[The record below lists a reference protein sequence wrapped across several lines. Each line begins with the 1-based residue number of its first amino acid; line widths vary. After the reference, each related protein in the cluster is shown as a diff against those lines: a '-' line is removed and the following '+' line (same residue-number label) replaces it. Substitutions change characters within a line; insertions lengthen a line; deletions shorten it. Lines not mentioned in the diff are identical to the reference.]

1 MFDRIPEVLVY
12 WLIYEFAKLF
22 RTRIVTFHD
31 DLINAASNLSKPS
44 FAIDSGTVNVNRRCP
59 GFAAWNN
66 EPGA

>member
-1 MFDRIPEVLVY
+1 MFDRIAEMPVY
-12 WLIYEFAKLF
+12 WLIYEIAKLSHAH
-22 RTRIVTFHD
+22 IVTLHE
-31 DLINAASNLSKPS
+31 DLVNAASNLSKPS